1 VGFPTVQAVAH
12 RQEVVPSAVR
22 SIIRASS
29 PAIIVRITRG
39 DEILLVHARNFR
51 GDYYGLV
58 AGFLEVGETLEE
70 CVCREVMEETGIR
83 ITNLKYFGSQ
93 SWPYPSGIMLGFT
106 ADYVSGEVHL
116 QREELS
122 KGQFFDREHLPEIPK
137 RLSLARIL
145 IDDWMEVRV

>member
-1 VGFPTVQAVAH
+1 
-12 RQEVVPSAVR
+12 
-22 SIIRASS
+22 
-29 PAIIVRITRG
+29 
-39 DEILLVHARNFR
+39 
-51 GDYYGLV
+51 
-58 AGFLEVGETLEE
+58 VGETLEE

-145 IDDWMEVRV
+145 IDDWLEQK